1 MAMTVYPSKEGM
13 TSCTIWRPV
22 KMAELHGRKIGL
34 IADLV
39 GIVGLVAVVVLAL
52 RLQDQAAITY
62 RGGLF
67 LSAVV
72 STVVV
77 AALTI
82 PGSVVARLLSLRA
95 LTFLGKCTFSTYLWY
110 YPVLTMGN
118 SVSFLASHKWI
129 QWIILFVLSI
139 LTYVFIEQAFVS
151 KLLKGQLPAKQRVIE
166 FLTSVATS
174 KRHFVALVLIVALC
188 FSSGVGFVRAQSGEN
203 ETVAEMQAQIAAN
216 EALIAKQQAL
226 DEREKMANVQDIPY
240 LDRSVML
247 FSRELKVTFVGDSIL
262 LGAAAPLTEVFPQS
276 VIDGKVG
283 RQLSQSADV
292 VQSLLDSGSMN
303 DVVVIVLGSN
313 GPFTEDQLDS
323 LMQMLGD
330 REVFLMNTHVP
341 REWQDNVNAMLQS
354 YADKS
359 KKDNFHLIDWKSF
372 IDQHPEWLYEDDT
385 HPTPEGAEQF
395 AKLIADTL
403 YDTLASDERKE
414 KDKLADEAAAEEA
427 ATAAADT
434 QSDAVQDGTV
444 QDGTADTTAGE
455 TNTDTVTE

>member
-1 MAMTVYPSKEGM
+1 
-13 TSCTIWRPV
+13 
-22 KMAELHGRKIGL
+22 
-34 IADLV
+34 
-39 GIVGLVAVVVLAL
+39 
-52 RLQDQAAITY
+52 
-62 RGGLF
+62 
-67 LSAVV
+67 
-72 STVVV
+72 
-77 AALTI
+77 
-82 PGSVVARLLSLRA
+82 
-95 LTFLGKCTFSTYLWY
+95 
-110 YPVLTMGN
+110 MGN

-188 FSSGVGFVRAQSGEN
+188 FSSGVGFARAQSGEN

-226 DEREKMANVQDIPY
+226 DEREKMASVQDIPY

-330 REVFLMNTHVP
+330 REVFLMTTHVP

-359 KKDNFHLIDWKSF
+359 KKDNFHLIDWQSL
-372 IDQHPEWLYEDDT
+372 ITQHPEWLYEDDT

-427 ATAAADT
+427 ANSTAEQQTDAAA
-434 QSDAVQDGTV
+434 
-444 QDGTADTTAGE
+444 DGTADTAADATA
-455 TNTDTVTE
+455 TDTVTE

>member
-1 MAMTVYPSKEGM
+1 M
-13 TSCTIWRPV
+13 
-22 KMAELHGRKIGL
+22 
-34 IADLV
+34 
-39 GIVGLVAVVVLAL
+39 
-52 RLQDQAAITY
+52 
-62 RGGLF
+62 
-67 LSAVV
+67 
-72 STVVV
+72 
-77 AALTI
+77 
-82 PGSVVARLLSLRA
+82 
-95 LTFLGKCTFSTYLWY
+95 
-110 YPVLTMGN
+110 
-118 SVSFLASHKWI
+118 
-129 QWIILFVLSI
+129 
-139 LTYVFIEQAFVS
+139 
-151 KLLKGQLPAKQRVIE
+151 
-166 FLTSVATS
+166 
-174 KRHFVALVLIVALC
+174 
-188 FSSGVGFVRAQSGEN
+188 
-203 ETVAEMQAQIAAN
+203 
-216 EALIAKQQAL
+216 
-226 DEREKMANVQDIPY
+226 
-240 LDRSVML
+240 
-247 FSRELKVTFVGDSIL
+247 
-262 LGAAAPLTEVFPQS
+262 
-276 VIDGKVG
+276 
-283 RQLSQSADV
+283 
-292 VQSLLDSGSMN
+292 QSLLDSGSMN

-359 KKDNFHLIDWKSF
+359 KKDNFHLIDWQSL
-372 IDQHPEWLYEDDT
+372 ITQHPEWLYEDDT